1 MRKRP
6 TTLHGT
12 AIFPGI
18 AYGRCQQFSS
28 EDLEI
33 PQFNIEETAVRGEI
47 QRLRNAV
54 NAVDKELG
62 ILSEQY
68 DEDEMPIEAIA
79 FVDVHRTIIKDNTF
93 IDRTVSIIRER
104 LINAEWALSIRL
116 DRIRR
121 DFELIE
127 DDYLRQRIA
136 DIAFVVSR
144 IQRTL
149 AGRRSRA
156 SLLAVDGNDDPL
168 ILIADSLDPADI
180 LQLRERDDLDVVGI
194 LLEEGN
200 TTSHTAIL
208 ARSLEIP
215 TMVGVRNLCASLNEE
230 QIVILNATDEVVT
243 VRPSS
248 AEIKLARSHLRASL
262 TQKKKLK
269 QLKAFSGKTKDNEN
283 VTLLANIA
291 LPEDTR
297 DVHNAGADGIGLF
310 RTEFLFLNRSTLPTE
325 DEQVRVY
332 QHVSRSMRQKHVVI
346 RLADLGGDKTPER
359 RALSFLTDD
368 YEYMQ
373 SSLGLRA
380 MRFNIRYPR
389 ILRTQLRSILR
400 ANTQGNFSILLPLI
414 SSIEEIHYV
423 RTLLQSLTEELTQE
437 GYRFKS
443 QVPLGGMIEIPSAII
458 MLPEFINRLDFF
470 SLGTND
476 LVQYA
481 LGVDRTNSA
490 VAEYYDEYHPGVL
503 RLIAQCIRKIIRSGK
518 TLCVCGEMASRL
530 HFLPFFIGLGCR
542 QLSMDSSVIPWS
554 KEHLLRLTTA
564 RCELLAQKV
573 LRRHTSKS
581 IKTLLMEF
589 DKSHRRNLQNH
600 ESII

>member
-1 MRKRP
+1 MRSRKYQ
-6 TTLHGT
+6 LHGT

-33 PQFNIEETAVRGEI
+33 PQFNIEENAVRGEI

-62 ILSEQY
+62 ELSDQY

-93 IDRTVSIIRER
+93 IDRTVTIIRER

-156 SLLAVDGNDDPL
+156 SLLAVEGNDDPL

-215 TMVGVRNLCASLNEE
+215 TMVGVRNLCASLSEE
-230 QIVILNATDEVVT
+230 QVVILNATDEIII
-243 VRPSS
+243 VRPN
-248 AEIKLARSHLRASL
+248 ATELKEARGHLRASL
-262 TQKKKLK
+262 TQKRKLK
-269 QLKAFSGKTKDNEN
+269 QLKSLSAQTKDHEKI
-283 VTLLANIA
+283 TLLANIA
-291 LPEDTR
+291 LPDDTR

-325 DEQVRVY
+325 EEQVRVY

-368 YEYMQ
+368 YENMQ
-373 SSLGLRA
+373 SALGLRA
-380 MRFNIRYPR
+380 MRFAMRYPN

-400 ANTQGNFSILLPLI
+400 ANTQGNLSILLPLI
-414 SSIEEIHYV
+414 SSIEEIHFI
-423 RTLLQSLTEELTQE
+423 RTLLQELTNELTQE
-437 GYRFKS
+437 GYRIKNPI
-443 QVPLGGMIEIPSAII
+443 PLGGMIEIPSAVI

-503 RLIAQCIRKIIRSGK
+503 RLIAQCVRKIINSGK

-542 QLSMDSSVIPWS
+542 NLSMDSSVIPWS
-554 KEHLLRLTTA
+554 KEHLLRLTKI
-564 RCELLAQKV
+564 RCEQLAQKV
-573 LRRHTSKS
+573 LRRHTSQS
-581 IKTLLMEF
+581 IKTLLLEF
-589 DKSHRRNLQNH
+589 DKSHRRNLEHH
-600 ESII
+600 ESNV